1 MFKIYLNR
9 QTYEQADSVIYLNKF
24 FTLRGEATLRKHNRG
39 KRKKG
44 ALNRQNKVNTGEVEL
59 RIHKQKHDRK
69 RYWEKLNE

>member
-9 QTYEQADSVIYLNKF
+9 QTYEQADSVICVNKF
-24 FTLRGEATLRKHNRG
+24 FTHRGEAALRKHNR

-44 ALNRQNKVNTGEVEL
+44 ALNRQNKVNTGEVAL